1 MNAVLDLK
9 LKIFEKRECK
19 RLFLCSVPKYC
30 TAGLHHYIDTML
42 ARCPEIL
49 VVHYFFRI
57 QAQSF
62 FATHFCTVNKSR
74 YILTG
79 VHYTAVSWM
88 DPSMSNGHVFHL
100 P

>member
-49 VVHYFFRI
+49 VVHYFLEF
-57 QAQSF
+57 
-62 FATHFCTVNKSR
+62 
-74 YILTG
+74 
-79 VHYTAVSWM
+79 
-88 DPSMSNGHVFHL
+88 
-100 P
+100 